1 MYRHSQV
8 ILVCVR
14 WSTKFVLEESNVR
27 EIVMAAA
34 TQMLLLLLPSNESL
48 SVFVPREQHFE
59 EEPNGGLL
67 EGKTEFTQLYNITN
81 RFE

>member
-1 MYRHSQV
+1 
-8 ILVCVR
+8 
-14 WSTKFVLEESNVR
+14 
-27 EIVMAAA
+27 MAAA

-81 RFE
+81 RLERQLRVPVSLTVASPSCLC